1 MQLIEAIAQS
11 PARRVTTKFGER
23 TVIDC
28 VRRDNG
34 EKVTVWRGGDDD
46 YSQKHV
52 IKNARLTLTLDN
64 KGKYSLIEDPNLV
77 SLGQPLPDEPVPV
90 KPVSRHLASNNP
102 PIPSYSQNS
111 EKTSES
117 DQSLLSP
124 NQKREIA
131 NYISEMAKLYGY
143 CLNQS
148 ESLGLE
154 GEDRRTVATTLFIQA
169 SKHFNL

>member
-1 MQLIEAIAQS
+1 MQLIEAMATDR
-11 PARRVTTKFGER
+11 ARRVTTKFGER

-34 EKVTVWRGGDDD
+34 EKVTVWRGGNDE

-64 KGKYSLIEDPNLV
+64 KGKYNLVEDPALTN
-77 SLGQPLPDEPVPV
+77 LGQPLPESPVPV
-90 KPVSRHLASNNP
+90 RPLHNTNHV
-102 PIPSYSQNS
+102 ITQDS
-111 EKTSES
+111 EKPSES

-131 NYISEMAKLYGY
+131 NYVSEMGKLYGF
-143 CLNQS
+143 CLQQAEN
-148 ESLGLE
+148 LNLE
-154 GEDRRTVATTLFIQA
+154 GEDRRCVATSLFIQA
-169 SKHFNL
+169 TKHFNL

>member
-1 MQLIEAIAQS
+1 MVQLIEAIAQS

-52 IKNARLTLTLDN
+52 IKNARLTLTLDD
-64 KGKYSLIEDPNLV
+64 KGRYSLIEDPALV
-77 SLGQPLPDEPVPV
+77 NLGQPLPVETVPV
-90 KPVSRHLASNNP
+90 KPVH
-102 PIPSYSQNS
+102 SYDHKIEKPSQN
-111 EKTSES
+111 

-131 NYISEMAKLYGY
+131 NYVQEMAKLYKY
-143 CLNQS
+143 CLDQVDATI
-148 ESLGLE
+148 GVD
-154 GEDRRTVATTLFIQA
+154 GEDKRAIATTLYLSAQKRF
-169 SKHFNL
+169 SL